1 MTKSFRVASVAAMLA
16 LVLAASA
23 GGAGE
28 WEKKTIVEKLHDPIS
43 IALKGA
49 TPDEVFSSFAQILG
63 LEAAIDPRV
72 EGPINIGLER
82 VSLRTVLTAVCE
94 SIQCSWTIE
103 RDSVLHIR
111 PLAATGE
118 AGAKTSADPWDR
130 PLSVSLVD
138 ALVGEVI
145 ASFAQIL
152 NVAIDVAPELADEKV
167 TIELENVPARDGLEQ
182 ICERVGAD
190 LVELA
195 GSPGSYR
202 LIEAVRR

>member
-1 MTKSFRVASVAAMLA
+1 
-16 LVLAASA
+16 
-23 GGAGE
+23 
-28 WEKKTIVEKLHDPIS
+28 
-43 IALKGA
+43 
-49 TPDEVFSSFAQILG
+49 
-63 LEAAIDPRV
+63 
-72 EGPINIGLER
+72 
-82 VSLRTVLTAVCE
+82 
-94 SIQCSWTIE
+94 
-103 RDSVLHIR
+103 
-111 PLAATGE
+111 
-118 AGAKTSADPWDR
+118 
-130 PLSVSLVD
+130 VD

-152 NVAIDVAPELADEKV
+152 NVAIEVAPELADEKV